1 MPNTYTICFNDSNR
15 ALAQDLSD
23 RRDLPEALRDLVP
36 PRPVLVLV
44 GGANSLDASVAG
56 RVFTMFRESLVPL
69 IERLG
74 AAVVD
79 GGTDSGV
86 MALIGRARAQVG
98 ASFPLIGV
106 AARGT
111 VRLPDDPALRGHDE
125 AGLEPCH
132 TRFLLVPGDR
142 WGDESPWLVAAASAL
157 AQGAPS
163 GTLAIGGGRVTKLD
177 LKLSLWAG
185 RPILLLAGSGGA
197 TEALAQSLR
206 TSNAGSPDVDK
217 RPSALLRIAEL
228 NEAPAVIGQLLGQ
241 LRPH

>member
-1 MPNTYTICFNDSNR
+1 LPNSYPIDFDDGNR

-23 RRDLPEALRDLVP
+23 RRDLAGALRDLAP

-44 GGANSLDASVAG
+44 GGANSLDADVAG
-56 RVFTMFRESLVPL
+56 RVFAMFRESLVPL

-74 AAVVD
+74 AAIVD

-86 MALIGRARAQVG
+86 MALIGRARADTG

-111 VRLPDDPALRGHDE
+111 VRLPDDPPLGDHGSTRLD
-125 AGLEPCH
+125 PCH

-142 WGDESPWLVAAASAL
+142 WGDESPWLVATASAL
-157 AQGAPS
+157 AQDAPS
-163 GTLAIGGGRVTKLD
+163 GTLSIGGGRVTKLD
-177 LKLSLWAG
+177 LKQSLQAG

-197 TEALAQSLR
+197 TDALAQSLR
-206 TSNAGSPDVDK
+206 TGNAESPDVDE
-217 RPSALLRIAEL
+217 RLSALLRITEL
-228 NEAPAVIGQLLGQ
+228 DDAPTDIGQLLGE
-241 LRPH
+241 LRPR